1 MSKIMKRI
9 RFVPKGDICGIRVE
23 RNDVVMNTEVS
34 SKKLKAFCEGSITEF
49 MNINA
54 RIKISKKANGI
65 LFESKT
71 NQIYFDSKNLK
82 GLLSSVSKE
91 LS

>member
-9 RFVPKGDICGIRVE
+9 RFVPKGDICEIRIE

-49 MNINA
+49 MNIDA

-71 NQIYFDSKNLK
+71 NQIYFGSKNLK
-82 GLLSSVSKE
+82 ALLSNASKE